1 MTTLFLTC
9 AAIGGTVL
17 LLQFVLSLI
26 GLSDSGADFA
36 DDLPAVSDVHLEVG
50 HAGGGDVTGDG
61 AHDGLAHDGT
71 GHSHISDWL
80 FGVISF
86 RTVVA
91 ALTFFGLSGMAAHS
105 AHLDLGKQLAIA
117 MTSGLAAMYA
127 MHALMRGMAKLAQDG
142 TLRIERAIGKTGTVY
157 LPIPANRANTGK
169 IQISLQGRLE
179 EFNAVTPVGARLP
192 AGAKVV
198 VTGVISGDTLEVEPL
213 PAQKPSDLA
222 TEAV

>member
-17 LLQFVLSLI
+17 LLQFVLALV
-26 GLSDSGADFA
+26 GMSDHGADFA
-36 DDLPAVSDVHLEVG
+36 DDLPSDADVSLDGDGVGTSGGGHHPVG
-50 HAGGGDVTGDG
+50 H
-61 AHDGLAHDGT
+61 
-71 GHSHISDWL
+71 GHVNDWL

-105 AHLDLGKQLAIA
+105 AQMAIATQMAIA

-127 MHALMRGMAKLAQDG
+127 MHALMRGMQKLNHDG
-142 TLRIERAIGKTGTVY
+142 TLRLDRAIGKTGTVY

-169 IQISLQGRLE
+169 IQLSLQGRLE
-179 EFNAVTPVGARLP
+179 EFNAVTPVGAKLP

-198 VTGVISGDTLEVEPL
+198 VTGVVSGDTLEVEPL
-213 PAQKPSDLA
+213 PVNKASDLA
-222 TEAV
+222 AEAV